1 MIGIGRISVALPPKN
16 RILSTKPFVHM
27 KNLGAIS
34 LALNAVLLL
43 LVGNLYWK
51 RSAPPASVMVT
62 KKDSTGA
69 TVTVPVPVAPSL
81 KVMYVNLD
89 SLYEKYTFFKSE
101 KKAFEKKERDLSAS
115 LEEKGRALQQKA
127 MSLQEKAQKGD
138 TPRATLE
145 AEQQQLM
152 QEEKSIMEERDRR
165 AKGLME
171 ETQKFNETLQK
182 KVTAI
187 LEKMKEDKG
196 YDFVMSYVKGGSFLY
211 ANTSYDI
218 THDVIDALNKK

>member
-1 MIGIGRISVALPPKN
+1 
-16 RILSTKPFVHM
+16 M

-51 RSAPPASVMVT
+51 RGAPPAPVMVT

-69 TVTVPVPVAPSL
+69 TVTIPVAPAL
-81 KVMYVNLD
+81 KMMYVNLD
-89 SLYEKYTFFKSE
+89 TLYEKYTFFKNE

-115 LEEKGRALQQKA
+115 LEEKGRGLQQKA
-127 MSLQEKAQKGD
+127 MALQEKAQKGD